1 MRFVLRHSGILL
13 LEALAGLLALAILA
27 GGILAI
33 LLKDQAPLQLGFLT
47 PYLERSLNEIDP
59 NIKVKIAETLLTW
72 SGWERPLDLRVR
84 NVQISDAAGHSLA
97 NLPDLSVEL
106 SVPALLGGD
115 IAPGAI
121 DVVAPRLV
129 VVRTEDGRMQLGF
142 GQSEQEVKQPL
153 TPDLA
158 AVLLQPARGP
168 GHLRR
173 IMIQQASVIVI
184 DRRAGEVWR
193 LPGVNFEL
201 RRSRFGA
208 KAAVNATLLQ
218 KTGTAFLNAQLSVPA
233 GEDPAAVNVEV
244 AGLDP
249 RTLAVLTKIP
259 EIERLRLTVGGALAA
274 LVARSGQVE
283 ELKFSLAA
291 GPGAIE
297 LPDIYT
303 DPLPVAGANLRGRFF
318 DGFNQLELDGASLTV
333 TDGPTVTVSGV
344 AKGLSS
350 NSIELQAHLGSGP
363 ITTDALLHYWPAAF
377 AHNARD
383 WISHNITGG
392 QAHQGEADL
401 ALTVPR
407 DDPTH
412 AVLEH
417 AEGTFRASGLTVN
430 YVDGLPPLQEVAG
443 EGKFA
448 GNKLVLNVNAGHVGK
463 LVLTGGT
470 VEVAGLDTEPQIVT
484 IDGNVT
490 GPVRDGL
497 VLIDY
502 DRLGYPRKMGID
514 PKSASGSGTVHLWFR
529 LPAHKSVHID
539 EVNLRVEAQ
548 LTDVAMSEAAFGV
561 PINSGDLDLMVERT
575 GMTLEGTAVVAGTST
590 RLKWQENFGSG
601 AFDTQLTADATPDEE
616 VLAKVGFNPA
626 PWAAG
631 RIPLHVVY
639 TRTGANAT
647 ANVVADLTQAT
658 LTAEPIAWRKEAGV
672 RAEARATVALNKRQ
686 VTGVSD
692 IRLAA
697 GDLNLTGSVT
707 PGNTNTTPTRLSF
720 DQLAWGN
727 SRLDK
732 VEIELSKPTQIRI
745 GGGSLD
751 AGPFLERRKE
761 HRVQTAE
768 PGPAFHIVA
777 PQLTELRTGADRAL
791 VPASFDLAN
800 NGERWEWLVLSG
812 GMPGGKT
819 MSLQY
824 GLDPIT
830 KGRSLHLTTDDA
842 GALLRTAKLL
852 ETVVGGSLTIDGEAK
867 EPGLSQPLPIQ
878 VEVKDYRVV
887 RGTVMAKIL
896 QQAKLEDINKLLARE
911 GIPFA
916 RFTGKMVLKDTG
928 IEIVKARAYGAAL
941 GITAAGNIDVDNGRL
956 DLQGTIVPAYV
967 VSQIVGEIPLLG
979 RILTGGEGEGLFAA
993 TYRATGPLDNP
1004 DVSVNPLAALA
1015 PGFLR
1020 GIFNIFQGSG
1030 GTNQGDED
1038 FTPLPPRENK

>member
-106 SVPALLGGD
+106 SVPALLVGD

-350 NSIELQAHLGSGP
+350 NSIQLQAHVGSGP
-363 ITTDALLHYWPAAF
+363 ITTDTLLHYWPAAF
-377 AHNARD
+377 AHNARN

-430 YVDGLPPLQEVAG
+430 YVDGLPPLQDVAG

-448 GNKLVLNVNAGHVGK
+448 ENKLVLNVNAGHVGK

-502 DRLGYPRKMGID
+502 DRLR
-514 PKSASGSGTVHLWFR
+514 
-529 LPAHKSVHID
+529 
-539 EVNLRVEAQ
+539 
-548 LTDVAMSEAAFGV
+548 
-561 PINSGDLDLMVERT
+561 
-575 GMTLEGTAVVAGTST
+575 
-590 RLKWQENFGSG
+590 
-601 AFDTQLTADATPDEE
+601 
-616 VLAKVGFNPA
+616 
-626 PWAAG
+626 
-631 RIPLHVVY
+631 
-639 TRTGANAT
+639 
-647 ANVVADLTQAT
+647 
-658 LTAEPIAWRKEAGV
+658 
-672 RAEARATVALNKRQ
+672 
-686 VTGVSD
+686 
-692 IRLAA
+692 
-697 GDLNLTGSVT
+697 
-707 PGNTNTTPTRLSF
+707 SF
-720 DQLAWGN
+720 
-727 SRLDK
+727 S
-732 VEIELSKPTQIRI
+732 
-745 GGGSLD
+745 
-751 AGPFLERRKE
+751 
-761 HRVQTAE
+761 
-768 PGPAFHIVA
+768 
-777 PQLTELRTGADRAL
+777 
-791 VPASFDLAN
+791 
-800 NGERWEWLVLSG
+800 
-812 GMPGGKT
+812 
-819 MSLQY
+819 
-824 GLDPIT
+824 
-830 KGRSLHLTTDDA
+830 
-842 GALLRTAKLL
+842 
-852 ETVVGGSLTIDGEAK
+852 
-867 EPGLSQPLPIQ
+867 
-878 VEVKDYRVV
+878 
-887 RGTVMAKIL
+887 
-896 QQAKLEDINKLLARE
+896 
-911 GIPFA
+911 
-916 RFTGKMVLKDTG
+916 
-928 IEIVKARAYGAAL
+928 
-941 GITAAGNIDVDNGRL
+941 
-956 DLQGTIVPAYV
+956 
-967 VSQIVGEIPLLG
+967 
-979 RILTGGEGEGLFAA
+979 
-993 TYRATGPLDNP
+993 
-1004 DVSVNPLAALA
+1004 
-1015 PGFLR
+1015 
-1020 GIFNIFQGSG
+1020 
-1030 GTNQGDED
+1030 
-1038 FTPLPPRENK
+1038 